1 MSELTQEIQQGFDRY
16 AVRDRVLDLAS
27 TCEPED
33 PYDPADVPKP
43 SAALL
48 ALADLLGNVRA
59 SAAAEGIQAALWDLY
74 ARWTI
79 GN

>member
-1 MSELTQEIQQGFDRY
+1 MSELTQEVQHSFDRD

-33 PYDPADVPKP
+33 LYDPADNPRP
-43 SAALL
+43 EAAVL
-48 ALADLLGNVRA
+48 ALMDLLGNVRA
-59 SAAAEGIQAALWDLY
+59 KDAAEGIQAALWDLY

-79 GN
+79 GR